1 MLKILRSTPAMVFLT
16 LFSIAITQPNFAQ
29 TPKPPT
35 ARISGRVLVDGKP
48 APDVAVVLY
57 PQDDFRSR
65 SVAQTATD
73 ADGRYT
79 FLRLAQGRFRVS
91 VAAPIFANTES
102 SSNVYGQQGKI
113 VLLGEGESV
122 SDIDF
127 GLVAGAVITGRVTD
141 AEGRPVIGLPIAISG
156 SDPKTPYFQGGGNNP
171 YMFRTDD
178 RGIYRVYG
186 IPYGKYIVSAG
197 QGGPGGVVTLGGA
210 NAPATTYHPN
220 VTDRARAEVIDL
232 SSGGESTGVDIQ
244 LGVLSPSFSASGR
257 FVDADTGQP
266 VSGSVTRYMTFR
278 QERSTSN
285 SLENVTTDVKGQF
298 KFDGLSPGEYGVF
311 SENNP
316 GSPSSTYSDLTRFQI
331 VDADVTDIEV
341 KIHQGSTLTGQV
353 VFENSA
359 GVNVSTLF
367 KNMNIYALPQN
378 PGEASQYQLRFSRVN
393 SDGSFVLRGLPPGNV
408 IFNVGLSAPFNGPE
422 ILRVEREGVLL
433 PKRTIEVNAGEA
445 INGLRIVVSIGTGS
459 VRGTLTVGGQP
470 LPPGMFTNVQFR
482 RLATQSTV
490 NTGASGMPDARGHFL
505 ITGLSSGEY
514 EIIANAGSMSPQS
527 QPQPPLQA
535 KQVVS
540 VGESGESQIVL
551 DLRPLE
557 RRGAN

>member
-102 SSNVYGQQGKI
+102 SSNVYGQQGKV

-156 SDPKTPYFQGGGNNP
+156 SDSKTPYQQAAGNDP
-171 YMFRTDD
+171 YMFQTDD

-186 IPYGKYIVSAG
+186 IPFGKYIVSAG
-197 QGGPGGVVTLGGA
+197 QRGSGAIITLGGA

-232 SSGGESTGVDIQ
+232 STGGEATGVDIQ
-244 LGVLSPSFSASGR
+244 LGAPGRSFSASGR

-266 VSGSVTRYMTFR
+266 VSGSTVRYLTFR

-285 SLENVTTDVKGQF
+285 SWDNGTTDVKGQF
-298 KFDGLSPGEYGVF
+298 KFDGLSPGEYGVV
-311 SENNP
+311 SENNSGP
-316 GSPSSTYSDLTRFQI
+316 QSSTYSDLTRFQI

-341 KIHQGSTLTGQV
+341 KVHQGSTLTGQV

-359 GVNVSTLF
+359 DVNVSTLF
-367 KNMNIYALPQN
+367 KSMIVSAVPQK
-378 PGEASQYQLRFSRVN
+378 PGEASQNQFRYSRVN
-393 SDGSFVLRGLPPGNV
+393 SDGSFVLNGLRPGEA
-408 IFNVGLSAPFNGPE
+408 ILNVGINPPFSGPE

-433 PKRTIEVNAGEA
+433 PKRTVGVNAGEA
-445 INGLRIVVSIGTGS
+445 INGLRIVVSVGTGS
-459 VRGTLTVGGQP
+459 VRGTMTVGGQP
-470 LPPGMFTNVQFR
+470 LPPGFYTNVQCR

-490 NTGASGMPDARGHFL
+490 NTGSSGMTDARGHFL

-527 QPQPPLQA
+527 QPQPRLQA

-551 DLRPLE
+551 DLKPLE